1 MIEQGDGT
9 MEKREKLGQCVKCE
23 TALVDPNE
31 CRVCGLRFG
40 TQARP
45 TAIYGVVNDPNQRP
59 SPKPSKNQKS

>member
-9 MEKREKLGQCVKCE
+9 MDKREKLGQCVNCE
-23 TALVDPNE
+23 TALTEPSQ

>member
-1 MIEQGDGT
+1 MIQQGDGT
-9 MEKREKLGQCVKCE
+9 MQRRAKLGQCVKCE
-23 TALVDPNE
+23 TALVDPHQ

-40 TQARP
+40 TQTCP